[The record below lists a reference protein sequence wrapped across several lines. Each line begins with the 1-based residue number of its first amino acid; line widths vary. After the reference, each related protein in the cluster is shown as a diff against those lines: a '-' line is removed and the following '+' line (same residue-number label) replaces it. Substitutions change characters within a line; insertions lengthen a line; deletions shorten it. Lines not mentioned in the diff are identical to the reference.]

1 MSSNSETAPLRED
14 ILYCVEGSYYAAK
27 IRAYLM
33 SKGIPFRE
41 QLADRNAFAE
51 QIVPRVGYPIVPV
64 IVTADDATL
73 QDTAL
78 MVDYY
83 EQRNATPEIVP
94 RGARLWFVSYLLE
107 LLADEWIKLPAL
119 HYRWAYNHDF
129 AVSMMG
135 HNNDP
140 SLPLAKQQEIG
151 AKIAAKFSRWPHH
164 LGVTETTRAAVEASY
179 LELLNLLDRHFEA
192 HPFILGDVP
201 SFGDCALAGPLYAHL
216 YHDPNSGEM
225 MRAHAPHVHAW
236 AKRIRHVTPVAASH
250 SYSQDEFPDSL
261 TPVLIHLGRDYA
273 SVVAVAIPLVQQW
286 LEQHDATDIPT
297 YLGQHEFTIGHGKPY
312 EARGIRSLASFEA
325 WKVQRLMD
333 LVSRRP
339 QNARRTIEA
348 LCVDLEIEP
357 LLSLT
362 FPQPLK
368 YRNFKLVRA

>member
-1 MSSNSETAPLRED
+1 MRED
-14 ILYCVEGSYYAAK
+14 SLYCVEGSYYAAK

-33 SKGIPFRE
+33 CKGIPFRE
-41 QLADRNAFAE
+41 RLADRKAFAE
-51 QIVPRVGYPIVPV
+51 QIIPRVGYAIVPV

-78 MVDYY
+78 MIDYY
-83 EQRNATPEIVP
+83 EQRNPTPEIVP

-140 SLPLAKQQEIG
+140 SWPLAKQQEIG

-164 LGVTETTRAAVEASY
+164 LGVTESTRAAVEASY

-216 YHDPNSGEM
+216 YHDPNSGKM
-225 MRAHAPHVHAW
+225 MHAHAPHVHAW
-236 AKRIRHVTPVAASH
+236 ARRIRHVKPVAASH
-250 SYSQDEFPDSL
+250 SYSKDEFPDSL

-273 SVVAVAIPLVQQW
+273 RVVAAAIPLIQQW
-286 LEQHDATDIPT
+286 LEQHDETDIPT
-297 YLGQHEFTIGHGKPY
+297 YVGQHEFTVGHGKPY
-312 EARGIRSLASFEA
+312 EARGVRSLASFEA

-333 LVSRRP
+333 LVSRQP
-339 QNARRTIEA
+339 QDVRRTIEA
-348 LCVDLEIEP
+348 LGVDLEIEP

-362 FPQPLK
+362 FPQRLE